1 MNFLS
6 FLWQTYLA
14 IFYRVAVK
22 RDPIQPKKTKKV
34 KKTLKMK
41 ILRKKVQIFF
51 PPILWVSKKISK
63 MANLVGGMGG
73 EEGAYKMSLPGLC
86 WPFFPF
92 FCGKLKSID
101 WGKSNKK
108 LWVTFF
114 KFDYLVVFFKFE
126 NVEFFYHFTDWIIIK
141 KKQKMQSDFFLLVC
155 FLAV

>member
-22 RDPIQPKKTKKV
+22 RDPKQPKKNQKSKKN
-34 KKTLKMK
+34 LKNGNFE
-41 ILRKKVQIFF
+41 KKVQSFF
-51 PPILWVSKKISK
+51 STHSVSFKNMSK
-63 MANLVGGMGG
+63 MANLVGVMGG
-73 EEGAYKMSLPGLC
+73 GEGAYKMSLPGLC

-108 LWVTFF
+108 LWATFF
-114 KFDYLVVFFKFE
+114 KLDYLGVFFKFE

-141 KKQKMQSDFFLLVC
+141 KKQKMQSDFFC
-155 FLAV
+155 